1 MDNHQVHFDC
11 TKNKLPSNW
20 TNGNATAYYNR
31 AFWKRCKCEYGTD
44 NPCKKTADKWNTVA
58 TEPSRWTKGCSPCSS
73 YYDKPSSYFY
83 TYNVDK
89 CGETSRC
96 KCIDKDKCNCDYKHH
111 GHDDHGHG
119 HDDHG
124 HGHDDHGYD
133 NHRRGDEHIHRCDDH
148 CHKSCERNHCRSR
161 CGNRCDGHR
170 CDEHC
175 HRSCEPNNCRSH
187 CGSQCHLEKK
197 CDERLKAYIY
207 DDNCCGGCKDVEI
220 VYKMI
225 NNTLDCHNIVE
236 LRLPPGGS
244 KEVYMAKNFSPEF
257 VYANRF
263 QCATVPTYYH
273 MPNNVIDNRK
283 QEDFTPSDQS
293 ALTKRGIHNALTAQR
308 LVEEGKLIDNRFAF
322 QIPMNVIGR
331 SCYYYLGD
339 GITNGSLR
347 TGLAKEDIVKGYF
360 GSF

>member
-11 TKNKLPSNW
+11 TKNTLPSNW

-44 NPCKKTADKWNTVA
+44 NPCKKTADKWNSVP
-58 TEPSRWTKGCSPCSS
+58 TEPSRWTKGCSRCSS
-73 YYDKPSSYFY
+73 YYDKQSEFFY
-83 TYNVDK
+83 TYNVNK
-89 CGETSRC
+89 CGDKNNSYRC
-96 KCIDKDKCNCDYKHH
+96 KCENHGESDADHDAH
-111 GHDDHGHG
+111 GHDA
-119 HDDHG
+119 
-124 HGHDDHGYD
+124 
-133 NHRRGDEHIHRCDDH
+133 HRH
-148 CHKSCERNHCRSR
+148 C
-161 CGNRCDGHR
+161 CGNDQ
-170 CDEHC
+170 C
-175 HRSCEPNNCRSH
+175 HQSCEPDNCKSH
-187 CGSQCHLEKK
+187 CGSRCYLEKK
-197 CDERLKAYIY
+197 CDERLKEFICN
-207 DDNCCGGCKDVEI
+207 DQCCGDDVAI

-283 QEDFTPSDQS
+283 QEEFTPSDQN
-293 ALTKRGIHNALTAQR
+293 ALTRRGIHNALTAQR
-308 LVEEGKLIDNRFAF
+308 LIQEGKLMDNRYSF
-322 QIPMNVIGR
+322 QVPMNVIGR

-339 GITNGSLR
+339 GINQGSTR
-347 TGLAKEDIVKGYF
+347 TGLMKEDIVKGYF